1 MTKREQTGQSFA
13 SASPGE
19 LLKRRAMER
28 QIEPI
33 IAREERANSSVDV
46 ACDPFAH
53 RPFVQA
59 LRERG
64 VMLAPLL
71 VQWNYKVPAALP
83 FSKWLRTKEVLLS
96 DARLQVNDNTAG
108 VHYFGTY
115 IVQSSVG
122 AEMEEAGIRSV
133 DCQTLWGYSD
143 EVAMTHMFDLC
154 RGRIER
160 VSIVQNDLKDFVI
173 GLKGHLAQVGP
184 AHFSQTVLV
193 APATM

>member
-1 MTKREQTGQSFA
+1 MTKRESTARSFV
-13 SASPGE
+13 SPSPGE
-19 LLKRRAMER
+19 ILRSHAGGH
-28 QIEPI
+28 QSVPPT
-33 IAREERANSSVDV
+33 AGDGCANTQVDV
-46 ACDPFAH
+46 ACDPFAAQ
-53 RPFVQA
+53 PFVQA
-59 LRERG
+59 LCERG